1 MIKLLVGEAFEPEH
15 WTSLFVILK
24 MKEMRREKLLFKD
37 LLDNDKLILEKAN
50 DIRELQARA
59 AGEVTLRE
67 AIFELRTWCDTSEF
81 ELSEYTNNNRTTPLI
96 KEWKELMTK
105 VSDN

>member
-1 MIKLLVGEAFEPEH
+1 
-15 WTSLFVILK
+15 
-24 MKEMRREKLLFKD
+24 MRREKLLFKD
-37 LLDNDKLILEKAN
+37 LLDNDKLIIEKAN

-59 AGEVTLRE
+59 TGEVTLRE

-105 VSDN
+105 VSDNQSLLGSLKESKFIARFKD